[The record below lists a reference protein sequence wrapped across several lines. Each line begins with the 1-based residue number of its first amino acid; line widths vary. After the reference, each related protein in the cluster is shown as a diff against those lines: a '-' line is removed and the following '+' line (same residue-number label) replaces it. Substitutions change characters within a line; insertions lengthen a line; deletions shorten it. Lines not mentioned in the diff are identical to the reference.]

1 MKKILIV
8 EDYADA
14 RSFMKFVVEMYGYQ
28 VIEAANGQEA
38 VETVKHEVPDLI
50 LMDLAMPVMDGF
62 TATRLIREFNGID
75 QMPIIAVTAFGSSC
89 YKQAIEAG
97 CNELVDKPVDFEK
110 LKPVLTKYLVNQ

>member
-14 RSFMKFVVEMYGYQ
+14 RSFMKFVVEMYGYE

-38 VETVKHEVPDLI
+38 VETVKHELPDLI

-62 TATRLIREFNGID
+62 TATRIIRESNGKD

-97 CNELVDKPVDFEK
+97 CNDLVDKPVDFEK
-110 LKPVLTKYLVNQ
+110 LKPVLTRYLVN